1 MLRVTTLHAS
11 SAVASASYYAQ
22 YLTAAPGEVP
32 GVWSGRQAVGLGL
45 SGRVDVDALELL
57 LSGRD
62 PVTGTRLGR
71 ELLDRFTADGRVVR
85 AVSGFDATFS
95 APKSLSVWWAL
106 TGDDRLLEAH
116 DVAVAAALQHL
127 ERFGSTT
134 RIRSDGGRLHPD
146 AQGLTIAA
154 FRQTTSRADDP
165 QIHTHAVISAK
176 VQTAEGR
183 WLALDARYLKRHQ
196 RMLGGV
202 YQSVLRAELTHRFG
216 VEWGPMVT
224 GQAEIA
230 GVPDVLLDVFSKRSA
245 AISVAMAAKLEEFR
259 QREGRGPSRFERAAL
274 EREASADTRSRKSG
288 HGAADLATRWRT
300 EAADV
305 GWSIDRLGDEIVD
318 AARHHAAV
326 DVVKVDEVVEAVSAQ
341 RSSWG
346 RPDVVQAICDVQRP
360 VSQMSGRRWHDAIER
375 SADRVVEHLVDL
387 DPPDVTLRRK
397 SDRRSL
403 WIEPTA
409 PRFTSEAVLAQ
420 EEDVITWAMAAQA
433 DPAIPSTTVDRS
445 GLDALQAEAAASVAG
460 HDDLVLGVGPAGA
473 GKTRM
478 LAAAAN
484 DLCGQGRVVFGVAPT
499 AKAARTLGRDTGI
512 PSDTVAKLLHEW
524 QRSDRPPLPDYQLGA
539 GATVIVDEAGM
550 LSTPALHQIVSL
562 ASSHR
567 WRLALVGD
575 PRQLQGV
582 GRGGLLAELCANG
595 RVDPLERLHR
605 FTHRW
610 EAAASLLVRCG
621 DRRAFDA
628 YEAHGRIVPGTLDE
642 HLTRM
647 ADTWI
652 ANHRQGRSAAL
663 VASTNDHVDAINH
676 AIQQARLAAG
686 DLDPDT
692 TTPIGAGERA
702 HLGDIVAT
710 RRNDRRLTTS
720 AGEPVRNRDTWTVTG
735 IGHDGSITVSH
746 QGGHGTVTL
755 PADYAREHVRL
766 GYAATAHGWESDTVS
781 TAMAL
786 ASTATTRRGLYVAV
800 TRGRDENMIFVITDS
815 DDVAEARDI
824 LDGIVAVDR
833 ADIPAVT
840 QRRTLAQQQPRQHDV
855 PTTTTTTTTS
865 ARCIVPEWFT
875 PLLHEARLSLAA
887 AEERHTARAAQRQRL
902 VDAAAGADRATADV
916 AAATAPDRDAHAD
929 AAARADVARRL
940 HAAARGRLDAAPF
953 RHRRSARHDLDIA
966 ERQLARAE
974 DYLERTRQRTEPSL
988 ERYRHAQTRQRDAHD
1003 NLRHGHT
1010 ADMLDAMQPSV
1021 DDHRRRVTALETW
1034 QRWATGGTV
1043 QHADL
1048 QQAVDTLI
1056 NTQHSDRSLTMP
1068 LAHSLQQRAKHHHV
1082 ELDTSLRHELA
1093 AQPPG
1098 PELEL

>member
-32 GVWSGRQAVGLGL
+32 GVWSGRQAAGLGL

-71 ELLDRFTADGRVVR
+71 ELLDRYRTDGRVVR

-106 TGDDRLLEAH
+106 TGDGRLLEAH
-116 DVAVAAALQHL
+116 DVAVSAALQHL

-146 AQGLTIAA
+146 TQGLTIAA

-216 VEWGPMVT
+216 MEWGPIVT

-230 GVPDVLLDVFSKRSA
+230 GVPGVLLDVFSKRSA
-245 AISVAMAAKLEEFR
+245 AISAAMAAKLEEFR

-288 HGAADLATRWRT
+288 HGAVDLATRWRT

-318 AARHHAAV
+318 AARNHAAV
-326 DVVKVDEVVEAVSAQ
+326 DVVKVDEVVEAVSAM

-346 RPDVVQAICDVQRP
+346 RPDVLQAICDVQRP
-360 VSQMSGRRWHDAIER
+360 MSQMSGRRWHDVIER

-387 DPPDVTLRRK
+387 DPPDDTVRRV
-397 SDRRSL
+397 SDGRSV

-433 DPAIPSTTVDRS
+433 EPPIPSTTVDGS
-445 GLDALQAEAAASVAG
+445 GLDVLQSEAAASVAG
-460 HDDLVLGVGPAGA
+460 HDQLVLVVGPAGA

-478 LAAAAN
+478 LAGAAD
-484 DLCGQGRVVFGVAPT
+484 DLHGQGRVVFGVAPT
-499 AKAARTLGRDTGI
+499 AKAARTLERDTGV

-524 QRSDRPPLPDYQLGA
+524 QRSGRPPLPDYHLAA

-550 LSTPALHQIVSL
+550 LSTPALHQVVSL
-562 ASSHR
+562 AEANR

-595 RVDPLERLHR
+595 RVEQLERLHR

-610 EAAASLLVRCG
+610 EASASLLVRCG
-621 DRRAFDA
+621 DPRAFDA
-628 YEAHGRIVPGTLDE
+628 YEAHGRIVPGSLDE
-642 HLTRM
+642 HVVRM
-647 ADTWI
+647 ATAWI
-652 ANHRQGRSAAL
+652 ANHRQGRRAAL
-663 VASTNDHVDAINH
+663 VASTNDHVDAVNH
-676 AIQQARLAAG
+676 AVQQARLDAG

-692 TTPIGAGERA
+692 ATAIGAGEHV
-702 HLGDIVAT
+702 HLGDVVAT

-735 IGHDGSITVSH
+735 IGADGSMTVSH
-746 QGGHGTVTL
+746 RAGHGTVTL
-755 PADYAREHVRL
+755 PVDYAREHVRL

-781 TAMAL
+781 TAMSL

-800 TRGRDENMIFVITDS
+800 TRGSDENMICVITDS
-815 DDVAEARDI
+815 DDVADARDV
-824 LDGIVAVDR
+824 LEGIVAVDR

-840 QRRTLAQQQPRQHDV
+840 QRRTLAQQQPRQLDV
-855 PTTTTTTTTS
+855 RTTTAT
-865 ARCIVPEWFT
+865 ARCVVPDWFT
-875 PLLHEARLSLAA
+875 PLLHEARLDLAA
-887 AEERHTARAAQRQRL
+887 AEERHAARAAQRQWL
-902 VDAAAGADRATADV
+902 VDAAAGADRLTVDV
-916 AAATAPDRDAHAD
+916 AAATAPDRHANAA
-929 AAARADVARRL
+929 AAARADVARRR
-940 HAAARGRLDAAPF
+940 HADAQRRLDAAPR
-953 RHRRSARHDLDIA
+953 RHRRSVRHDLDIA

-988 ERYRHAQTRQRDAHD
+988 EQYRHAQAQQRDAHD
-1003 NLRHGHT
+1003 NLLHGHT
-1010 ADMLDAMQPSV
+1010 ADTLDAIQPSV
-1021 DDHRRRVTALETW
+1021 DDLRRRVTALETW

-1043 QHADL
+1043 QHEDL
-1048 QQAVDTLI
+1048 RHAVDTLI
-1056 NTQHSDRSLTMP
+1056 NAQHSDRSLTMP
-1068 LAHSLQQRAKHHHV
+1068 LAHNLQPRAKHHPV
-1082 ELDTSLRHELA
+1082 ELDTSLGHELA
-1093 AQPPG
+1093 VQRPG
-1098 PELEL
+1098 PEREL